1 MPACGRAGAWTRT
14 ATTRRSTSR
23 RSIGRWRAAAGRP
36 TACLPSG
43 RASGPVPSRRCSE
56 ITLTEL
62 SSGMKRRLAV
72 FCLLAAPLVAHAQPA
87 DWQTV
92 EGPGARFRVD
102 MPTPVEKTTAAEKEK
117 GHAEPRVAWEAKRD
131 GQIFDFDFVDYED
144 GWFSKRD
151 SRVMSKELG
160 RGEAEKAFPKDKY
173 KYVRDEL
180 VDLQG
185 WDGYALDIEAAAGP
199 LVMIRTYI

>member
-1 MPACGRAGAWTRT
+1 
-14 ATTRRSTSR
+14 
-23 RSIGRWRAAAGRP
+23 
-36 TACLPSG
+36 
-43 RASGPVPSRRCSE
+43 
-56 ITLTEL
+56 
-62 SSGMKRRLAV
+62 MKRRLAIV
-72 FCLLAAPLVAHAQPA
+72 CLLATPLVAYAQPA

-102 MPTPVEKTTAAEKEK
+102 MPAPVEKATAAEKEK
-117 GHAEPRVAWEAKRD
+117 GHAEPRIAWEAKRD

-160 RGEAEKAFPKDKY
+160 RGDAEKAFPKDKF

-185 WDGYALDIEAAAGP
+185 WDGYALDIEDAAGL
-199 LVMIRTYI
+199 LVMMRTYIVGDRLYRLLVTATADAKTREAANRFVNSFKLAEARP